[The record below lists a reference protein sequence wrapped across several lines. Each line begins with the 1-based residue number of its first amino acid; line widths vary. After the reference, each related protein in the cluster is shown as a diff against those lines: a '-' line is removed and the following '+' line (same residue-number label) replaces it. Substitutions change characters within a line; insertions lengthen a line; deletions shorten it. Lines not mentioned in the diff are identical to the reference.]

1 MPVIINVRRSSTNI
15 QKVISICTEMGI
27 TYETIDIGGQYK
39 ENDSEIFIKMN
50 SNEKVS
56 VLDYNNFI
64 IYKSNAIIKFIY
76 EDNNFLIPADIKVN
90 ALVNQWID
98 WASFIFGV
106 PCQLLTAHMAH
117 VPLKERDPKKVIEAK
132 NIINKMLK
140 VLDVQL
146 CKSSYLVGDNFSL
159 ADIPAGCWFNRC
171 RNFEIDMS
179 SFEGVTSWAKKLY
192 DRKAFQSAVVAAPIP
207 PN

>member
-1 MPVIINVRRSSTNI
+1 MEEDLQPMFKRLYGFVIKLAYHLRLLDV
-15 QKVISICTEMGI
+15 
-27 TYETIDIGGQYK
+27 GGKYK
-39 ENDSEIFIKMN
+39 GNDSESFIKIN
-50 SNEKVS
+50 PNEKIP

-64 IYKSNAIIKFIY
+64 RYKSNVIIKFIS

-117 VPLKERDPKKVIEAK
+117 LPLEERDPKKVIEAK

-146 CKSSYLVGDNFSL
+146 CKSSYLVGDKFSL

-179 SFEGVTSWAKKLY
+179 SFEGVTSWAKTL
-192 DRKAFQSAVVAAPIP
+192 
-207 PN
+207 

>member
-1 MPVIINVRRSSTNI
+1 MPVIINVRRSSNNI

-50 SNEKVS
+50 PNQKVP

-64 IYKSNAIIKFIY
+64 IYKSNVIIKFIY

-98 WASFIFGV
+98 WANFIFGV

-117 VPLKERDPKKVIEAK
+117 VPLEERDPKKVIEAK

-140 VLDVQL
+140 VLDLQL

-159 ADIPAGCWFNRC
+159 ADIPVGC
-171 RNFEIDMS
+171 
-179 SFEGVTSWAKKLY
+179 
-192 DRKAFQSAVVAAPIP
+192 
-207 PN
+207 